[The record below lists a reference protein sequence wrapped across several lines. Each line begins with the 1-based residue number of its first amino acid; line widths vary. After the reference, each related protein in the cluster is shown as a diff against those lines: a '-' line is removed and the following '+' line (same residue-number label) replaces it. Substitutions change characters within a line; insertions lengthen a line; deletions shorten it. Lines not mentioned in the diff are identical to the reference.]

1 MTVYAVSAAN
11 DTDNEN
17 LNTNTDQD
25 RAAKNGCFPGKAST
39 ESLTDAQPAGTD
51 NKSYLAD
58 NETGGKSLDNM
69 IWRSICAGGGSH
81 HERT

>member
-1 MTVYAVSAAN
+1 MTVYAVSAAK
-11 DTDNEN
+11 DTGNED
-17 LNTNTDQD
+17 LNTDTDQD
-25 RAAKNGCFPGKAST
+25 YTAQNGRFPGKART
-39 ESLTDAQPAGTD
+39 ETLTDAQPAGTD